1 MRQIDYAAECED
13 QRETER
19 DQQVIRADQKAIQ
32 DLLEDK
38 NILHA
43 KNPARE
49 ESKQFRAP

>member
-1 MRQIDYAAECED
+1 MRQIDYAAERKD

-19 DQQVIRADQKAIQ
+19 DQKVIRADQKAIQ
-32 DLLEDK
+32 NLLEDE

-43 KNPARE
+43 KNSARK